1 MAIPLLAA
9 YPTLSTIMSVTA
21 TAASAGAWAASNPAA
36 AYMIYDKTTGFM
48 RWSGGWVMR
57 PIRYVMTKIE
67 FQRLL
72 KAKENLAAAAMT
84 DPGVC
89 KEFATHMNKAG
100 PSLSHDTGIPEPAVK
115 SVFQLAKEF
124 ATSPLGVSL
133 MIAGAILRTGVPISP
148 IFKKFLQKGPGSG
161 FRETCRYIG
170 RVMNYY
176 LGLDDE
182 LQTLIHN
189 KMGLKS
195 PKSPNNPPAPVKL
208 TPKSPNN
215 PPAPVKLT
223 PKSPNRPVM
232 VSQAFQTSPRS
243 PSPNYIYVGGQKI
256 PLRRKPM
263 SPAKAKE
270 GRLRKVVRRV
280 LHGRTEEEKMMKLAK
295 ALRKRALAASARSR
309 SASAARSRSR
319 SA

>member
-1 MAIPLLAA
+1 MA
-9 YPTLSTIMSVTA
+9 A
-21 TAASAGAWAASNPAA
+21 TAAFKIAELALKNPMVTIFIYQQLKGVAGNWVIKPVGSGFSTLWAKAQYRYLKYYEKDLVQASLTNP
-36 AYMIYDKTTGFM
+36 
-48 RWSGGWVMR
+48 
-57 PIRYVMTKIE
+57 KIANE
-67 FQRLL
+67 FLNEMPR
-72 KAKENLAAAAMT
+72 
-84 DPGVC
+84 V
-89 KEFATHMNKAG
+89 G
-100 PSLSHDTGIPEPAVK
+100 PSLSNDTGIPEPAVK

-124 ATSPLGVSL
+124 ATSPLGVTV
-133 MIAGAILRTGVPISP
+133 MIAGAILRSGVPISP
-148 IFKKFLQKGPGSG
+148 VFKKFLQKGPGSG

-182 LQTLIHN
+182 LQTLLHN

-195 PKSPNNPPAPVKL
+195 PKSPNNPPTPVKL

-215 PPAPVKLT
+215 PPTPVKLT

-232 VSQAFQTSPRS
+232 VSQAVQTSPRS
-243 PSPNYIYVGGQKI
+243 PSPNYIYVGGRKI

-309 SASAARSRSR
+309 SRSASAARSRP
-319 SA
+319 AKN

>member
-1 MAIPLLAA
+1 MAGVAA
-9 YPTLSTIMSVTA
+9 TAFLSAAKYVVVEGAKKGFSFAVTA
-21 TAASAGAWAASNPAA
+21 AAVWAANNKEKVWIAF
-36 AYMIYDKTTGFM
+36 AYSTGYG
-48 RWSGGWVMR
+48 RPQNALHNAVWYV
-57 PIRYVMTKIE
+57 PIRTK
-67 FQRLL
+67 RLGNWIVSSVRDGL
-72 KAKENLAAAAMT
+72 GWAGLTNPKIAKAVTGPGLEAMSN
-84 DPGVC
+84 
-89 KEFATHMNKAG
+89 A
-100 PSLSHDTGIPEPAVK
+100 SGIPEPAVK
-115 SVFQLAKEF
+115 TVFQLAKEF
-124 ATSPLGVSL
+124 ATSPLGVTL
-133 MIAGAILRTGVPISP
+133 MIAGAILRSGVPISP
-148 IFKKFLQKGPGSG
+148 VFKKFLQKGPGSG
-161 FRETCRYIG
+161 FRETCRYVG

-208 TPKSPNN
+208 TPKSPN
-215 PPAPVKLT
+215 K
-223 PKSPNRPVM
+223 PVM
-232 VSQAFQTSPRS
+232 VSQMIQTSPMS
-243 PSPNYIYVGGQKI
+243 PSPNYIYVGGRKI

-270 GRLRKVVRRV
+270 GRLRKVVRHV

-309 SASAARSRSR
+309 SASAARSRSA